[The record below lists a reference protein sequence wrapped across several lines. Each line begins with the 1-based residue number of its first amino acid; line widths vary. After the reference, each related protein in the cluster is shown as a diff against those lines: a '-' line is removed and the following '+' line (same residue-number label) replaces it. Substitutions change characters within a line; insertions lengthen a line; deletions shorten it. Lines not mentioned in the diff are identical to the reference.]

1 MIPETEAAAESVG
14 IATVG
19 VIETGVGEVAV
30 VTEVTAAT
38 KGAVDL
44 HLQDPS
50 TARTTDAM

>member
-14 IATVG
+14 IATAG